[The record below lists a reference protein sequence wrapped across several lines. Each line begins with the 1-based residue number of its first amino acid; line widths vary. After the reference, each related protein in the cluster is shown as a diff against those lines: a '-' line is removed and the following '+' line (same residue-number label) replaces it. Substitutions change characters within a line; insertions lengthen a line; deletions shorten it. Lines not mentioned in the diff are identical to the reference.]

1 MVGQKARFRTLLP
14 IALFS
19 ILIIL
24 SYLVVKPFLIAI
36 FLASLVAYIFN
47 PLYQWLFKK
56 TKKENVS
63 AFLVCVFVLVLIIA
77 PSAYFL
83 KVLIQESYSIYN
95 VSKDIIGQDFLQN
108 CNTQLCESAKGI
120 LSNPQISF
128 HIEKASQDITRY
140 IIVKGSDAL
149 VAIPTLII
157 NLMITLFALFYFLR
171 DGAKLVDRVG
181 YYLCVKKKEYVK
193 IISRLKDITYGIT
206 YGYVLVAFLQGV
218 LGALGFL
225 VLGIPS
231 PFFWGIVMGFLAMV
245 PYLGTGLVWGPAAAY
260 LIIDGMMQDSTGLI
274 IKGII
279 LIVYGT
285 VIVSGMDNI
294 LRPKIIGDKAKVHPL
309 LVLIGIFGGVYFFGP
324 LGVII
329 GPMVLSLTAV
339 IIETFLGEMP
349 SHKDLKEFLKAS

>member
-1 MVGQKARFRTLLP
+1 MSVQKAKFRTLLP
-14 IALFS
+14 IVLFA

-24 SYLVVKPFLIAI
+24 SYLVIKPFLIAL
-36 FLASLVAYIFN
+36 FLAALVAYIFN
-47 PLYQWLFKK
+47 PLYHWFVKK
-56 TKKENVS
+56 TKRENLS
-63 AFLVCVFVLVLIIA
+63 AFLICILILILIIA

-83 KVLIQESYSIYN
+83 KVLIQESYTIYSF
-95 VSKDIIGQDFLQN
+95 SKDMVDSNFLEN
-108 CNTQLCESAKGI
+108 CNTQLCESVKGI
-120 LSNPQISF
+120 ISNPQVSF

-140 IIVKGSDAL
+140 IIVSGSDVL

-157 NLMITLFALFYFLR
+157 NLMITLFGIFYFLR
-171 DGAKLVDRVG
+171 DGKNLVDRIG
-181 YYLCVKKKEYVK
+181 YYLCVKKKEYAK
-193 IISRLKDITYGIT
+193 IVSRLKDITYGIT
-206 YGYVLVAFLQGV
+206 YGYILVAMLQGV

-245 PYLGTGLVWGPAAAY
+245 PFLGTGFIWGPAAAY
-260 LIIDGMMQDSTGLI
+260 LIIDGLMQDSIGLV

-285 VIVSGMDNI
+285 IIVSGMDNI
-294 LRPKIIGDKAKVHPL
+294 LRPKIIGDKAKIHPL

-339 IIETFLGEMP
+339 IVETFLGEMP
-349 SHKDLKEFLKAS
+349 SHKELKEFLKAS